1 MCETEDVAMKI
12 IIAGDGKVGSTL
24 TKQLVAEGH
33 DITLIDSKPEVLESS
48 EERYDVMVV
57 QRNCASM
64 ATLAK
69 AGVQE
74 AEVLIALAGADEINL
89 LCCTTAHGMNPAIHT
104 IARIRN
110 PEYADQIYE
119 MRNLFGL
126 SMMVNPEKM
135 AAIEMERII
144 KYPGFLKRDTFAR
157 GRVELVELR
166 ISEESLLKD
175 VSLYDLGNIVK
186 CKILVCAVLRNG
198 KAVIPDGNFIL
209 KAGDRI
215 FVTAQP
221 KELTVFLKNIKII
234 THKAKRALL
243 CGGGKLSFY
252 LAQLL
257 AKDGIMVEIIEQNYD
272 RCLDLTK
279 RLPEVT
285 VVHGDASSEV
295 LLEKEGIDDCDVLVT
310 MTGVDEMNI
319 IISLF
324 GNSCRVPQIIT
335 KLGRLTSNR
344 VLDSLSLGSVMSPK
358 ELCCNSIVR
367 YVRAVKNQAGAA
379 QAIHVIADGQAEAI
393 EFIVDENTLHCGEPL
408 KNIRLKKN
416 VRVAG
421 ISRGSKFEIP
431 SGESSYTKGNVV
443 IIVTGRN
450 EVIYQLNDIF
460 E

>member
-1 MCETEDVAMKI
+1 MKI

-24 TKQLVAEGH
+24 TQQLVAEGH
-33 DITLIDSKPEVLESS
+33 DITLIDAKAEVLESS

-57 QRNCASM
+57 QGNCASM
-64 ATLAK
+64 TTLSK
-69 AGVQE
+69 AGVQD

-89 LCCTTAHGMNPAIHT
+89 LCCTTAHGMNPNIHT

-110 PEYADQIYE
+110 PEYTDQIYE

-126 SMMVNPEKM
+126 SMMVNPEKL
-135 AAIEMERII
+135 AAIEMERLI
-144 KYPGFLKRDTFAR
+144 KYPGFLKRDTFAK
-157 GRVELVELR
+157 GRVEIVELR
-166 ISEESLLKD
+166 IGEDSALKD
-175 VSLYDLGNIVK
+175 VNLYDLGNIVK
-186 CKILVCAVLRNG
+186 CKILVCAVLRSG
-198 KAVIPDGNFIL
+198 KAIIPDGNFTL
-209 KAGDRI
+209 LEGDRI

-221 KELTVFLKNIKII
+221 GELTIFLKNMGVI
-234 THKAKRALL
+234 THRARRALL
-243 CGGGKLSFY
+243 CGGGRLSYY

-257 AKDGIMVEIIEQNYD
+257 DKDGVMVEIIEQDYG
-272 RCLDLTK
+272 RCIELAKMLSD
-279 RLPEVT
+279 VT
-285 VVHGDASSEV
+285 VVQGDASSEV
-295 LLEKEGIDDCDVLVT
+295 LLEKEGIDDSDVLVT
-310 MTGVDEMNI
+310 LTGVDEMNI

-324 GNSCRVPQIIT
+324 GNSCKVPQVIT

-344 VLDSLSLGSVMSPK
+344 VLDTLPLGSIMSPK

-408 KNIRLKKN
+408 KEIRLKKN
-416 VRVAG
+416 IRVVS
-421 ISRGSKFEIP
+421 ISRGVKFEIP
-431 SGESSYTKGNVV
+431 NGDSYFTRGNVV